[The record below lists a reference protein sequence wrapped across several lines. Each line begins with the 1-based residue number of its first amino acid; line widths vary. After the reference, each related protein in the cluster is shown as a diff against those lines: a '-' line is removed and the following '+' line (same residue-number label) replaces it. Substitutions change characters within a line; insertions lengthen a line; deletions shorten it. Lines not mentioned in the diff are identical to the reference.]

1 MQFGYVSPEQF
12 YKDKADYARKG
23 IARGRS
29 VIVMQYEHGILF
41 VAENLSRSLHKISEI
56 YDRIAFAAAGR
67 YPELESLR
75 IAGVRLADLRGYSFD
90 RADVNGR
97 ALANT
102 YAQTLDAIFTTQPK
116 PYEVEIAVAE
126 VGDTAADDQIYRL
139 TYEGSVVDEH
149 GYAVMGGA
157 AELVSR
163 HLSASYREG
172 MSFEDATRLAVDALG
187 RDNASGEVRQ
197 LTTDALEVAVLDRNR
212 MRRKFKRIP
221 QAKLR
226 ELLGNGDAPPTSGPD
241 ASAEPAAPSTE
252 EPTEEPPAS

>member
-29 VIVMQYEHGILF
+29 VVVMQYDRGILF

-75 IAGVRLADLRGYSFD
+75 VAGVRLADLRGYSFD
-90 RADVNGR
+90 RADVSGR

-126 VGDTAADDQIYRL
+126 VGDSAADDQIYRL

-149 GYAVMGGA
+149 GFAVMGGA
-157 AELVSR
+157 AELVNR
-163 HLSASYREG
+163 YLSENYRDEMG
-172 MSFEDATRLAVDALG
+172 FDDALRLAVEALG
-187 RDNASGEVRQ
+187 RDSAAGPPRT
-197 LTTDALEVAVLDRNR
+197 LTTDALEVAVLDRDR
-212 MRRKFKRIP
+212 TRRKFRRIA
-221 QAKLR
+221 QARLR
-226 ELLGNGDAPPTSGPD
+226 GLLGDGNAPDAESARSEPDDAPP
-241 ASAEPAAPSTE
+241 SA
-252 EPTEEPPAS
+252 

>member
-1 MQFGYVSPEQF
+1 
-12 YKDKADYARKG
+12 
-23 IARGRS
+23 
-29 VIVMQYEHGILF
+29 
-41 VAENLSRSLHKISEI
+41 
-56 YDRIAFAAAGR
+56 
-67 YPELESLR
+67 
-75 IAGVRLADLRGYSFD
+75 
-90 RADVNGR
+90 
-97 ALANT
+97 
-102 YAQTLDAIFTTQPK
+102 
-116 PYEVEIAVAE
+116 
-126 VGDTAADDQIYRL
+126 
-139 TYEGSVVDEH
+139 
-149 GYAVMGGA
+149 
-157 AELVSR
+157 
-163 HLSASYREG
+163 